1 MAEMEQGQAGAQQPG
16 PSGGVSK
23 DSKTWGMLCHLGG
36 LAGFIFPFGNIIAP
50 LVIWLIKK
58 NEDKFVDVQGKEAL
72 NFQITLIIAGI
83 SGFIL
88 TILVITACVGVP
100 LLIAVSICNLIF
112 CIMGAV
118 KANNGE
124 SYHYPVCIR
133 FIK

>member
-1 MAEMEQGQAGAQQPG
+1 MAEMEQGQAGAPQPG
-16 PSGGVSK
+16 PGPEVSK
-23 DSKTWGMLCHLGG
+23 DSRTWGMLCHLGG

-58 NEDKFVDVQGKEAL
+58 NEDKFVDEQGKEAL
-72 NFQITLIIAGI
+72 NFQITLIIAAVI
-83 SGFIL
+83 GFIL
-88 TILVITACVGVP
+88 TILVITMCVGIP
-100 LLIAVSICNLIF
+100 LLAATGICNLIF

-124 SYHYPVCIR
+124 SYRYPVNIR